1 MRNEE
6 FKKHLITK
14 PVNNGKPYSDST
26 ANERVRFCETI
37 EKEFAR
43 DLDLVAS
50 DLNERTS
57 LLANVKTMSRSHVN
71 TYVKSLLLYY
81 DFVDVYK
88 GKSHS
93 LIKHSMHFYINSTD
107 FLPEEYCDIIFDL
120 EGEYERI
127 LGFGR
132 DLLGLDSSHLL
143 KDSNVK
149 RIERIPVVFRPE
161 IKKITYTTDD
171 DYNAER
177 LLGLIREKGRDTTKK
192 EILNILKNKNITD
205 IIVGEFIA
213 GEEPYII
220 IYYNAIKGN
229 NRNELIAKV
238 ANVLAHEYMH
248 YMEYV
253 YCSAHGVAFYRNKCL
268 SEAMADF
275 FGVIYSINRH
285 TSESIITARKRYDLW
300 KKRFHSCWPYAGAWL
315 FYRVSGRFMS
325 FSDEYDKYVSHGS
338 EKKLIDIFKKSFNA
352 DIAYDMLYNL

>member
-6 FKKHLITK
+6 FKKHLITM

-26 ANERVRFCETI
+26 ANERVSFCETI
-37 EKEFAR
+37 EKKFAR

-57 LLANVKTMSRSHVN
+57 LLANVKAMSRSHVN

-81 DFVDVYK
+81 DFVDMYK
-88 GKSHS
+88 GKSLS
-93 LIKHSMHFYINSTD
+93 LIKYGMHFYINSTD

-149 RIERIPVVFRPE
+149 RIERIPVIFRPE
-161 IKKITYTTDD
+161 IKKSTYKADD
-171 DYNAER
+171 NYISEM
-177 LLGLIREKGRDTTKK
+177 LLGQIREKGRDITQK
-192 EILNILKNKNITD
+192 EILNILKNRSITD
-205 IIVGEFIA
+205 IIVGEFID
-213 GEEPYII
+213 GQEPYIV
-220 IYYNAIKGN
+220 IYYNAIKGS
-229 NRNELIAKV
+229 NRDELIAKV

-253 YCSAHGVAFYRNKCL
+253 YCSVHGVAFYRNKRL

-275 FGVIYSINRH
+275 FGVIYSINCH

-300 KKRFHSCWPYAGAWL
+300 KKRFHSCWPYASALL
-315 FYRVSGRFMS
+315 FYRVSGLFMS
-325 FSDEYDKYVSHGS
+325 FSDEYVKYVSHGS
-338 EKKLIDIFKKSFNA
+338 ENKLKDIFEKSLNA
-352 DIAYDMLYNL
+352 DIAYDMLNNL